1 MLKPASH
8 QQPMKKPR
16 AALHTAQLLT
26 GIVAA
31 TAAAAYV
38 LRSTTPPRRAGQ
50 VVLITGGSR
59 GLGLALAERYA
70 RAGARLI
77 LAARDVEELIT
88 ARHTLLD
95 RGAIESSDHVLLI
108 PADLTDAAQAT
119 MLVDHAVSHFGR
131 IDILI
136 NNAGIIE
143 VGPVENQPIAAYRRA
158 MATNFFAA
166 LHTTHAALPHMLD
179 RKPGNED
186 AAIVNIASVGGK
198 FAMPH
203 MLPYVASKFALVGFS
218 EGLHAELRH
227 KGVRVTTVCPGLMRT
242 GGEVHAEYT
251 GQTKKEQRWFT
262 LAATTPILT
271 ASVRHAANK
280 IYNAVAAGRAEI
292 TITPQAWLV
301 ARAAGIAPATTQYFA
316 SLANHILL
324 PAPATA
330 NQLNLGFTL
339 KVSTHNADTI
349 FEQEIS
355 PDQS

>member
-1 MLKPASH
+1 
-8 QQPMKKPR
+8 MKKSR

-31 TAAAAYV
+31 AAAYA
-38 LRSTTPPRRAGQ
+38 LKSSPARRRPGQ
-50 VVLITGGSR
+50 IVLITGGSR
-59 GLGLALAERYA
+59 GLGLALAERYG
-70 RAGARLI
+70 RAGAKLI
-77 LAARDVEELIT
+77 LAARDLEELIT
-88 ARHTLLD
+88 ARRTLLD
-95 RGAIESSDHVLLI
+95 RGAIQSPDDVLLI
-108 PADLTDAAQAT
+108 PADLTDAAQAA
-119 MLVDHAVSHFGR
+119 MLIDHAIGHFGR

-166 LHTTHAALPHMLD
+166 LHTTHAALPHLL
-179 RKPGNED
+179 RRNPIHGD
-186 AAIVNIASVGGK
+186 AAIVNIASIGGK

-227 KGVRVTTVCPGLMRT
+227 KGIRVTTVCPGLMRT
-242 GGEVHAEYT
+242 GGEAHADFT

-262 LAATTPILT
+262 LAARTPILA

-292 TITPQAWLV
+292 TITPQAWLAARV
-301 ARAAGIAPATTQYFA
+301 AGLAPDTTQYLA
-316 SLANHILL
+316 SLANHLLL
-324 PAPATA
+324 PDPPPATSSTSA
-330 NQLNLGFTL
+330 SPSKSPPTSLFDVNPKPKDNLAGNLAQL
-339 KVSTHNADTI
+339 
-349 FEQEIS
+349 
-355 PDQS
+355 